1 VIGTGVFTD
10 NGQVLA
16 LAGPLGMLVGVVSLG
31 LVAFC
36 VGDTVSEFVQVF
48 PAPNGIFEYIHAFV
62 DEELAWVVA
71 ICYW

>member
-62 DEELAWVVA
+62 DEELAWVVT